1 MYKYALTQGASADLA
16 AMETEPSEQPAEQ
29 PAYFGL
35 DDSDIEEWLESSSN
49 GSVHALSMA
58 QAPSAVKLLTA
69 SVWRGPRTAVP
80 SGDACRVVPPSRSPL
95 ALLHVLLRHKM
106 LRWGV
111 HRYLTPALVV
121 HTGWVKSPW
130 TASQARHL

>member
-1 MYKYALTQGASADLA
+1 
-16 AMETEPSEQPAEQ
+16 MEAEPSEQPSEQ

-49 GSVHALSMA
+49 GSVHALTMA

-69 SVWRGPRTAVP
+69 SVWRGPRTAGP

-95 ALLHVLLRHKM
+95 AFIN
-106 LRWGV
+106 
-111 HRYLTPALVV
+111 
-121 HTGWVKSPW
+121 
-130 TASQARHL
+130 AS

>member
-1 MYKYALTQGASADLA
+1 MYETALMQVAPAGLA
-16 AMETEPSEQPAEQ
+16 AMQAEPSEQPVEQ

-49 GSVHALSMA
+49 GSVYALTTA

-69 SVWRGPRTAVP
+69 SVWRGPRTSNA

-95 ALLHVLLRHKM
+95 AFHRCFLRAKHCR
-106 LRWGV
+106 L
-111 HRYLTPALVV
+111 PS
-121 HTGWVKSPW
+121 TG
-130 TASQARHL
+130 